1 LYLIIGTSRENIAS
15 NTQKK
20 IHKCAIMTQSSHK
33 SPKNERE
40 GGQSKMEKSIKNL
53 RKIKIR

>member
-1 LYLIIGTSRENIAS
+1 
-15 NTQKK
+15 
-20 IHKCAIMTQSSHK
+20 MTQSSHK